1 MANDSWKSPK
11 GKLLTKSD
19 SISIPISRADLP
31 ALHAAIDKALSCVGE
46 FDGSVRFKLAEQL
59 IQIRKTVLDAT
70 WDHDDVPLK
79 ERSYE

>member
-1 MANDSWKSPK
+1 MANDSWRSPK

-19 SISIPISRADLP
+19 SIPISISRGDLP

-46 FDGSVRFKLAEQL
+46 VAGSIRFKLADQL
-59 IQIRKTVLDAT
+59 IQIRKAMLDAT